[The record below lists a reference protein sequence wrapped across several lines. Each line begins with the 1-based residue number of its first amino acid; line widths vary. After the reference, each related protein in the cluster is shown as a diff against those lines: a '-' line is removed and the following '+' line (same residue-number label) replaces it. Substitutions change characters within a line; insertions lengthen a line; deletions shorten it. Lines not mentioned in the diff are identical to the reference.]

1 MSETQTPVPYRIR
14 IGVTG
19 HRNLSK
25 PDAISSLVS
34 QVLDTKLNDL
44 FDDASRNAIRQ
55 VQNTPVLV
63 SIVSP
68 LAEGSDRLVA
78 VEALKR
84 EGARLDAVLPL
95 EVGDYIESFGSE
107 KSRLEFKDLLN
118 KCRQPRVLRRR
129 LLSQDFSTEQIP
141 DERQRAYFE
150 AGRYVVDH
158 CDVLIAVWDGEPPRG
173 MGGTAEIV
181 AYAREQNRP
190 LIRIWPEDAEPIQ
203 IFKGNGLNAASILQ
217 IDEFNQYRVEPASE
231 ASEISALDLE
241 YFGKNTWPAVPDSMK
256 DAIRQTLFPFYFRA
270 SLVARKNQER
280 YRRAGTYGYLLPS
293 FAVVAVALGALIP
306 DMARWAF
313 PFELAILAVALT
325 IVGAAHRQRSAEK
338 WVESRFLTERLR
350 AAIYMAGCGVEVST
364 IAVPPHLGE
373 TEQPDDWMLRVFE
386 EAWNRMPSMPGC
398 AAQECKAM
406 REYIAEQWVDG
417 QIKFHDGKTKREG
430 GQGARL
436 YWFGRILLF
445 STVGAASWHILLRLT
460 SGRTETHSV
469 EEKILTFVALAF
481 PALASAF
488 AGLRSHREYVRLENR
503 SRNMSSRLRQLRA
516 RLLRTTTSR
525 DFEVVLREIEA
536 TMLQEAQDW
545 LMLMHT
551 ATIDPA

>member
-1 MSETQTPVPYRIR
+1 VNETQTPIPYRIR

-19 HRNLSK
+19 HRNLPT
-25 PDAISSLVS
+25 PDAASALVS
-34 QVLDTKLNDL
+34 QALDTKLNDL

-55 VQNTPVLV
+55 AQNTPVLL

-68 LAEGSDRLVA
+68 LAEGSDCLVA

-95 EVGDYIESFGSE
+95 EVSDYLESFGSE
-107 KSRLEFKDLLN
+107 ESRLEFQVLLH
-118 KCRQPRVLRRR
+118 KCREPRVLRRR
-129 LLSQDFSTEQIP
+129 LLSRDFSTEQIP
-141 DERQRAYFE
+141 EARRRAYAE

-158 CDVLIAVWDGEPPRG
+158 CDVLIAIWDGEPPRG
-173 MGGTAEIV
+173 IGGTAEVV

-203 IFKGNGLNAASILQ
+203 ISKGNGLNATSIVQ
-217 IDEFNQYRVEPASE
+217 IDEFNQYRVETSSE
-231 ASEISALDLE
+231 AAEISALDQE
-241 YFGKNTWPAVPDSMK
+241 YFGKNTWQAVPDSMK
-256 DAIRQTLFPFYFRA
+256 NAIRQTLFPFYFRA
-270 SLVARKNQER
+270 SLVAKQNQER

-306 DMARWAF
+306 EMARWAF

-350 AAIYMAGCGVEVST
+350 AAIYMAGCGVEVAT

-373 TEQPDDWMLRVFE
+373 SEQPDDWMLRVFE
-386 EAWNRMPSMPGC
+386 EVWNRMPPMPGC
-398 AAQECKAM
+398 AAQDYKVM

-417 QIKFHDGKTKREG
+417 QIKFHDGKSKRES

-445 STVGAASWHILLRLT
+445 STVVAAAWHILLRIT
-460 SGRTETHSV
+460 SGRLEAHSM

-503 SRNMSSRLRQLRA
+503 SRNMSSRLRQLKGRV
-516 RLLRTTTSR
+516 LRTATAR
-525 DFEVVLREIEA
+525 DFEIVLREIEA

>member
-1 MSETQTPVPYRIR
+1 MPIPYRIR

-19 HRNLSK
+19 HRSFPQ
-25 PDAISSLVS
+25 PDAISALVS
-34 QVLDTKLNDL
+34 QVLGTKLNDL

-55 VQNTPVLV
+55 AQNTPVLL

-78 VEALKR
+78 VEVLKR
-84 EGARLDAVLPL
+84 EGATLDAVLPL
-95 EVGDYIESFGSE
+95 EVGDYLESFGSE
-107 KSRLEFKDLLN
+107 ESRQEFQYLLH

-141 DERQRAYFE
+141 DARRRAYAE
-150 AGRYVVDH
+150 GGRYVVDH
-158 CDVLIAVWDGEPPRG
+158 CDVLIAIWDGEPPRG
-173 MGGTAEIV
+173 IGGTAEIV

-190 LIRIWPEDAEPIQ
+190 SIRIWPEDAEPIQ
-203 IFKGNGLNAASILQ
+203 ISKGNGLNSASIAQ

-231 ASEISALDLE
+231 AAEISALDEE
-241 YFGKNTWPAVPDSMK
+241 YFGKNTWTAVPDSMK

-270 SLVARKNQER
+270 SLVAKQNQER

-293 FAVVAVALGALIP
+293 FAVVAVALGVLIP
-306 DMARWAF
+306 EMTRWAF
-313 PFELAILAVALT
+313 LFELAILAVSLT

-350 AAIYMAGCGVEVST
+350 AAIYMAGCGVEVAI

-386 EAWNRMPSMPGC
+386 EVWNRMPSMPGC
-398 AAQECKAM
+398 AAQDCKVI
-406 REYIAEQWVDG
+406 REYIAEQWVNG
-417 QIKFHDGKTKREG
+417 QIKFHEGKTKREG

-445 STVGAASWHILLRLT
+445 STVGAAAWHILLRIT
-460 SGRTETHSV
+460 PGRMEAHST
-469 EEKILTFVALAF
+469 EEKILTFIALGF

-503 SRNMSSRLRQLRA
+503 SRNMSARLRQLKVRV
-516 RLLRTTTSR
+516 LRTATAR
-525 DFEVVLREIEA
+525 DFEIVLREIEA